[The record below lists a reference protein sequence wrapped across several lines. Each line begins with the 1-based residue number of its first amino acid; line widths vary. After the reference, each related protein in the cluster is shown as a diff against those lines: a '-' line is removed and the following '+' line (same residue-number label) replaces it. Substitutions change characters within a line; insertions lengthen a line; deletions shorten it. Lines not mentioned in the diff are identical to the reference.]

1 MWLVSCTSVPN
12 LFSVFKDRLDKN
24 VEGWQQD
31 IPGVTERER
40 ADFFDL
46 TSFYITT
53 DTHSILSI
61 LVAH

>member
-1 MWLVSCTSVPN
+1 M
-12 LFSVFKDRLDKN
+12 
-24 VEGWQQD
+24 EGWQQD